1 MLRTNYLNSDA
12 YLRGLFDLHMRSATM
27 CSMMRLACSLAFLV
41 QEAEGAAAFFP
52 YAFAIESSGSTIR

>member
-1 MLRTNYLNSDA
+1 M
-12 YLRGLFDLHMRSATM
+12 HMRSATM

-52 YAFAIESSGSTIR
+52 YAFAIGAIESSGSTIR

>member
-1 MLRTNYLNSDA
+1 
-12 YLRGLFDLHMRSATM
+12 M

-52 YAFAIESSGSTIR
+52 YAFAIESGRPSDRKEGSMILE

>member
-1 MLRTNYLNSDA
+1 
-12 YLRGLFDLHMRSATM
+12 M

-52 YAFAIESSGSTIR
+52 YAFAIESSGSTIRQEGRQHDIGVE

>member
-1 MLRTNYLNSDA
+1 
-12 YLRGLFDLHMRSATM
+12 M

-52 YAFAIESSGSTIR
+52 YAFAIESRSNPRDRPSDRKEGSMILE